1 MTNQRTFVG
10 VVYFIS
16 MNMFFFIQKI
26 LCMYVNV
33 ISLSLPNAVRT
44 FGQFSIAVS
53 EEDTLPVLVF
63 ALLKVRECRT
73 ARCSIAK
80 LLTVARACRMAENI
94 RN

>member
-16 MNMFFFIQKI
+16 MNMFFYPKN
-26 LCMYVNV
+26 LVYVCK
-33 ISLSLPNAVRT
+33 LYSLPYAVRT